1 MRGPRARPGS
11 PSVAAGDGSTAQV
24 TPGERAV
31 LAGRAGLAATSASV
45 ATTFAVAVAGPSVM
59 EPALPGR
66 PGQPPWALS
75 LHPSA
80 YLVVALTAAAL
91 AAGAAGLGCCLYAAR
106 RGWAVSPGVIL
117 GAGLIAATAIA
128 LAPPFGSSD
137 HLSYAAYGRMV
148 ATGHDPY
155 TTTPAMLARLGDP
168 VARAV
173 QDWRGSR
180 SVYGSLATGGQA
192 LASLAGGTSVRLT
205 VFVLSLVN
213 LAAFAGTGLLLH
225 GLTRR
230 SRPRQL
236 RAALLWTFNPLLLQ
250 ALVAG
255 GHADSQAIVFA
266 VAAVTLFSSISPNAA
281 GRPLPRRSLGLA
293 TLAGVAAGLA
303 FSVKLSMALIVVGL
317 LIAAGL
323 AWWPR
328 RDRADREPAGREP
341 GGRQPGGNQ
350 RAREPGVAHW
360 PRSGCHPWLLG
371 GGLVTGFAVTAA
383 AGFVPW
389 GIQSLGPA
397 LRAGSYVS
405 IGSPWRPVRSALR
418 LLIGE
423 QSADNLVKAAAIVL
437 AVGLLALLGRPLLAL
452 AGRQGG
458 DGEPGP
464 GLGARDWADP
474 AVLVPA
480 SVLVIGLA
488 WLFAWPYVLPWYDA
502 LAWALLA
509 MLPWL
514 PSPWA
519 ALDWLVLARGA
530 ALAAGYLPA
539 RGITMPAGLGWLR
552 SVVRTGVTPLILFCV
567 IVVLVMLL
575 WPRERDHAR
584 T

>member
-225 GLTRR
+225 RLTRR

-255 GHADSQAIVFA
+255 GHAD
-266 VAAVTLFSSISPNAA
+266 TLFSFISPNAA
-281 GRPLPRRSLGLA
+281 GRPPPRRSLGLA

-328 RDRADREPAGREP
+328 DRADREPAGREP

-350 RAREPGVAHW
+350 RAREPGVAQW

-423 QSADNLVKAAAIVL
+423 QSADKLVKAAAIVL

-519 ALDWLVLARGA
+519 ALDWLVLARDA

-552 SVVRTGVTPLILFCV
+552 AVVRTGVTPLILFCV

>member
-1 MRGPRARPGS
+1 MHGPRARPGS
-11 PSVAAGDGSTAQV
+11 PPVAAGDGSTAQV
-24 TPGERAV
+24 TPGGRAV

-80 YLVVALTAAAL
+80 YLAVALTAAAL

-173 QDWRGSR
+173 QDWRESP

-225 GLTRR
+225 RLTRG

-255 GHADSQAIVFA
+255 GHADSQALVFA
-266 VAAVTLFSSISPNAA
+266 VAAVTLFSFISPNAA
-281 GRPLPRRSLGLA
+281 GRPPPRRSLGLA

-328 RDRADREPAGREP
+328 DR
-341 GGRQPGGNQ
+341 GGR
-350 RAREPGVAHW
+350 
-360 PRSGCHPWLLG
+360 HPWLLG

-389 GIQSLGPA
+389 GIESLGPA

-423 QSADNLVKAAAIVL
+423 QSADNLVKAGAIVL

-452 AGRQGG
+452 AGRRGG
-458 DGEPGP
+458 AGEPGS

-480 SVLVIGLA
+480 SVLAVGLA
-488 WLFAWPYVLPWYDA
+488 WLFAWPYVLPWYDG

-552 SVVRTGVTPLILFCV
+552 SVVRTGVTPLILLCV

>member
-1 MRGPRARPGS
+1 MRGPGARPGS
-11 PSVAAGDGSTAQV
+11 PPVAAGDGSTAQV
-24 TPGERAV
+24 TPGGRAV

-45 ATTFAVAVAGPSVM
+45 AMTFAVAVAGPSIM

-80 YLVVALTAAAL
+80 YLAVALTAAAL
-91 AAGAAGLGCCLYAAR
+91 AAGTAGLGCCLYAAR

-213 LAAFAGTGLLLH
+213 LAAFAGTALLLH
-225 GLTRR
+225 RLTRG

-255 GHADSQAIVFA
+255 GHADSQALVFS
-266 VAAVTLFSSISPNAA
+266 VAAVTLFSFISPNAA
-281 GRPLPRRSLGLA
+281 GRPPPRRSLGLA

-328 RDRADREPAGREP
+328 EGRDREPA
-341 GGRQPGGNQ
+341 
-350 RAREPGVAHW
+350 AR
-360 PRSGCHPWLLG
+360 HPWLLG
-371 GGLVTGFAVTAA
+371 GGLVAGFAVTAA

-389 GIQSLGPA
+389 GMQSLGPA

-423 QSADNLVKAAAIVL
+423 QSADNLVKAGAIVL

-452 AGRQGG
+452 AGRRGVA
-458 DGEPGP
+458 GEPGS

-474 AVLVPA
+474 AVIVPA
-480 SVLVIGLA
+480 SVLVVGLA
-488 WLFAWPYVLPWYDA
+488 WLFAWPYVLPWYDG

-567 IVVLVMLL
+567 IVVLVILL

>member
-1 MRGPRARPGS
+1 
-11 PSVAAGDGSTAQV
+11 
-24 TPGERAV
+24 
-31 LAGRAGLAATSASV
+31 
-45 ATTFAVAVAGPSVM
+45 
-59 EPALPGR
+59 
-66 PGQPPWALS
+66 
-75 LHPSA
+75 
-80 YLVVALTAAAL
+80 
-91 AAGAAGLGCCLYAAR
+91 
-106 RGWAVSPGVIL
+106 
-117 GAGLIAATAIA
+117 
-128 LAPPFGSSD
+128 
-137 HLSYAAYGRMV
+137 
-148 ATGHDPY
+148 
-155 TTTPAMLARLGDP
+155 
-168 VARAV
+168 
-173 QDWRGSR
+173 
-180 SVYGSLATGGQA
+180 
-192 LASLAGGTSVRLT
+192 

-225 GLTRR
+225 RVTRG

-255 GHADSQAIVFA
+255 GHADSQALVFA
-266 VAAVTLFSSISPNAA
+266 VAAVTLFSFISPNAA
-281 GRPLPRRSLGLA
+281 GRPPPRRSLGLA

-328 RDRADREPAGREP
+328 ERHDREP
-341 GGRQPGGNQ
+341 GGNR

-360 PRSGCHPWLLG
+360 LSAGRDPWLLG

-389 GIQSLGPA
+389 GMQSLGPA

-423 QSADNLVKAAAIVL
+423 QSADNLVKAGAIVL

-452 AGRQGG
+452 AGRRGG
-458 DGEPGP
+458 AGEQRS

-480 SVLVIGLA
+480 SVLVVGLA
-488 WLFAWPYVLPWYDA
+488 WLFAWPYVLPWYDG

-552 SVVRTGVTPLILFCV
+552 SVVRTGVTPLILLCV

>member
-225 GLTRR
+225 RLTRR

-255 GHADSQAIVFA
+255 GHAD
-266 VAAVTLFSSISPNAA
+266 TLFSFISPNAA
-281 GRPLPRRSLGLA
+281 GRPPPRRSLGLA

-303 FSVKLSMALIVVGL
+303 FSVKVSMALVVGGAV
-317 LIAAGL
+317 IAAGL
-323 AWWPR
+323 AWWP

-350 RAREPGVAHW
+350 RAREPGVAQW

-405 IGSPWRPVRSALR
+405 IGSPWRPVRSAL
-418 LLIGE
+418 LL
-423 QSADNLVKAAAIVL
+423 
-437 AVGLLALLGRPLLAL
+437 RPLLAL

-458 DGEPGP
+458 AGEPGP
-464 GLGARDWADP
+464 GLGARAWADP